1 MNGLLKSPRLY
12 SLVMCVFLA
21 LLSLPAAAQ
30 DLEFHPPANV
40 ADQATPTVMRDLALR
55 ILPVYQDSDQDR
67 FLANLSALQL
77 AAMDYLSAAA
87 SRQNLRA
94 RRNADPGRTPART
107 TIFDIYARARAIED
121 SQKVPFAQGYTQ
133 AYREIVPRLAD
144 HDAYLVT
151 RWFGVPLSTLQ
162 ENLQRAFDQR
172 RAKGSIPLAQAID
185 LVWAYLAYD
194 ALRNFGPLVPE
205 LDGQEERRRYVTEE
219 NVPIK
224 TPDGATLSAT
234 VVRAKSAKPSP
245 ALLEFVLTVSQND
258 ARESAARGY
267 IGIVAYA
274 RGVYGSPDKSVLF
287 ENDGAD
293 AAAVVTWI
301 AKQPWSDG
309 RVAIFGSA
317 YGGFVA
323 WAAAKHMP
331 PALKAIAAAD
341 ATAPGVDLPMSGNIF
356 RNAAYRWASQ
366 VTNTGGGDEKFFND
380 AQWRAFEEQ
389 WYVSGRRYRE
399 FAGSFGSHSQL
410 FRRWLS
416 HPTYDSFWRNMVPQK
431 EQFARIT
438 IPVLTTTGYYADGE
452 QGALYYFT
460 QHLRHNSRANHTL
473 LIGPYDDGVMRRG
486 PSAVLDGYTV
496 DGAALVDL
504 HELRYQWFDHVLK
517 QGKPSSLLQDRV
529 NYQLMGS
536 NEWRHAPSL
545 EAMANGS
552 LRFYLEEDPASDRN
566 RLAAAKIPETQF
578 LPQTFDLADRSDAKL
593 RPPAEIISR
602 TLKPQHGEMFVSEP
616 LQQVTE
622 LNGLLSGRLDFT
634 VNKQDMDLYVE
645 LYELLPSGEY
655 LELSTPHE
663 FRASY
668 AKDRSKRQLLK
679 AGVRQQL
686 PFKSERLTS
695 RRLQVGSRIVVVL
708 GIVKR
713 PDRQLNYGTGDDVSE
728 ESVEDARIPM
738 KIRWYG
744 GSYVDLPI
752 RR

>member
-1 MNGLLKSPRLY
+1 MNGLVKSV
-12 SLVMCVFLA
+12 LVSVFLA

-40 ADQATPTVMRDLALR
+40 ADQATPGVMRDLALR
-55 ILPVYQDSDQDR
+55 ILPVYQDGDQDR

-77 AAMDYLSAAA
+77 AAMDYPSAAA

-94 RRNADPGRTPART
+94 RRSPDPGRTPART
-107 TIFDIYARARAIED
+107 LIFDIYTRARAIED
-121 SQKVPFAQGYTQ
+121 SQKVPFGQAFTQ

-185 LVWAYLAYD
+185 LVWAYLSYD

-224 TPDGATLSAT
+224 TPDGATLSVT

-267 IGIVAYA
+267 VGVVAYA
-274 RGVYGSPDKSVLF
+274 RGVYGSPDKPVLF
-287 ENDGAD
+287 ENDGMD
-293 AAAVVTWI
+293 AVAVIGWI

-331 PALKAIAAAD
+331 PALKAIAASD
-341 ATAPGVDLPMSGNIF
+341 ATAPGIDLPMSGNIF

-366 VTNTGGGDEKFFND
+366 VTNTAGRDEKFFND
-380 AQWRAFEEQ
+380 AQWRAFEEE
-389 WYVSGRRYRE
+389 WYTSGRRYRE
-399 FAGSFGSHSQL
+399 FSGSFGSHSQL

-431 EQFARIT
+431 EQFARIN

-452 QGALYYFT
+452 QGALYYFA
-460 QHLRHNSRANHTL
+460 QHLKNNPRANHTL

-486 PSAVLDGYTV
+486 PAAVLDGYTV

-504 HELRYQWFDHVLK
+504 HELRYQWFDSVLK
-517 QGKPSSLLQDRV
+517 QGKASSLLQDRV

-545 EAMANGS
+545 EAMANAS

-566 RLAAAKIPETQF
+566 RLAAAKIAETQF

-602 TLKPQHGEMFVSEP
+602 TLKPHDGEMFMSEP
-616 LQQVTE
+616 LQQATE

-634 VNKQDMDLYVE
+634 VNKQDVDLYVQW
-645 LYELLPSGEY
+645 YELLPSGEY
-655 LELSTPHE
+655 VALSLPYE

-695 RRLQVGSRIVVVL
+695 RRLQAGSRIVVVL

-728 ESVEDARIPM
+728 ESIEDARIPM

-744 GSYVDLPI
+744 GSYVDIPI